1 MNSKWTVIFDDK
13 LIINQ
18 SIKNEDGWPQRYIIH
33 NDDAFWSD
41 AKWNNIHAIQ
51 FIDDDNDHND
61 CVEYVPGTLG
71 RNTSWAEA
79 NLGSFRDQFIDRWDA
94 AHLARL
100 QNDWDED
107 VIKTFN
113 EDGSVA
119 TTESEE
125 DQIARK
131 GARPTSYSTP

>member
-1 MNSKWTVIFDDK
+1 M
-13 LIINQ
+13 IITIVL
-18 SIKNEDGWPQRYIIH
+18 SM
-33 NDDAFWSD
+33 S
-41 AKWNNIHAIQ
+41 
-51 FIDDDNDHND
+51 
-61 CVEYVPGTLG
+61 GTLG